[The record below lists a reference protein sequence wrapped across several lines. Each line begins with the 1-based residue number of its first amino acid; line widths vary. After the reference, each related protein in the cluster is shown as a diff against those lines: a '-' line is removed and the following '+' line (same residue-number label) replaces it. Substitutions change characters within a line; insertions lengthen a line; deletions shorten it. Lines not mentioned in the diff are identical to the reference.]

1 MFGGMSSEHD
11 VSLKGFESLY
21 EYVRS
26 SGQEKVVLDRALYV
40 DTEGRV
46 VASRVDLAEPAES
59 YYQRSSGDARP
70 LVEFFSGLSGNDEF
84 VFSLLHGQFG
94 EDGRVAALAELSRVR
109 GSFGSYLAC
118 GLAMS
123 KEHMHTYVR
132 GLGLDIRIPRTRC
145 LVPGGDVARA
155 FEELNGATVVVK
167 PNSLG
172 SSLFATRLT
181 TDDNARRAFVDLV
194 DRIFRFDRR
203 VLVQDFIEGV
213 EYSCGCLRQ
222 VQDVLV
228 MPVMR
233 VRPRGGQFFGHKE
246 KVDASVGREEELLG
260 STDPTA
266 ARLQRVSRAVFEAAG
281 FEQMC
286 RFDYIVD
293 STGAVHFLDANPLP
307 GLTQRSFY
315 TQMLNAAGLD
325 LGDLILQTIE
335 NERAKR
341 KLQTTFRYSI
351 D

>member
-1 MFGGMSSEHD
+1 LKYVARGLISNTLRFGVAITKMPPSRPHAHHGHDQDVLHLAQAAARVLDPLDEVLHQAPAVEPEESVRCPGCLQERPGARTVAGKRVSVMFGGMSSEHD

-145 LVPGGDVARA
+145 LVPGGDIDRV
-155 FEELNGATVVVK
+155 FE
-167 PNSLG
+167 
-172 SSLFATRLT
+172 R
-181 TDDNARRAFVDLV
+181 D
-194 DRIFRFDRR
+194 
-203 VLVQDFIEGV
+203 GV
-213 EYSCGCLRQ
+213 I
-222 VQDVLV
+222 
-228 MPVMR
+228 
-233 VRPRGGQFFGHKE
+233 
-246 KVDASVGREEELLG
+246 ELLYLIMG
-260 STDPTA
+260 FGTDTTT
-266 ARLQRVSRAVFEAAG
+266 LQP
-281 FEQMC
+281 
-286 RFDYIVD
+286 RFV
-293 STGAVHFLDANPLP
+293 TGL
-307 GLTQRSFY
+307 
-315 TQMLNAAGLD
+315 
-325 LGDLILQTIE
+325 
-335 NERAKR
+335 
-341 KLQTTFRYSI
+341 
-351 D
+351 